1 MLTSLCETSYDIFL
15 FNVEL
20 PYGITQMSII
30 RTLTL
35 YTFWVEQEMF
45 TLQRI
50 LDPRML
56 FPIMWIAKN

>member
-56 FPIMWIAKN
+56 FLIMWIAKN